1 MTQLV
6 DEAARAIALEWEAA
20 WNAHDMARLAA
31 LFTDDADLVTVAAT
45 HLRGRA
51 AIETS
56 HAAMH
61 RTQFGASVWKNADTE
76 VQPLAPDWA
85 LVHQAWSIRGD
96 LDPDGTPRAP
106 RSGLFTWWLHRRDG
120 AWRIRAA
127 QNTNAVAAAA
137 PASAPS
143 GR

>member
-1 MTQLV
+1 MTESVEQ
-6 DEAARAIALEWEAA
+6 AARAIALEWEAA

-45 HLRGRA
+45 HLRGRSQ
-51 AIETS
+51 IETS

-61 RTQFGASVWKNADTE
+61 RTQFQASVWANHDTE
-76 VQPLAPDWA
+76 VQRLGPAFA
-85 LVHQAWSIRGD
+85 LVHQAWSIHGD

-106 RSGLFTWWLHRRDG
+106 RHGLFTWWLALTPQG

-127 QNTNAVAAAA
+127 QNTNATT
-137 PASAPS
+137 PTPTRSSAP
-143 GR
+143 